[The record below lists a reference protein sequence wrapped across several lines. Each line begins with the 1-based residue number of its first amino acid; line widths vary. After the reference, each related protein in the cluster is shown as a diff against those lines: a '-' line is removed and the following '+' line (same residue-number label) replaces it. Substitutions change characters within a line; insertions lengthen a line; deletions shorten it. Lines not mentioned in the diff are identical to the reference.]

1 MSAFYDRM
9 GATALRLI
17 DRFGQTITLR
27 NPTEGSYDP
36 VTGTTTP
43 GLPDDQ
49 PAQAILKDYSLQQS
63 GASYAEGTEI
73 RQGDKEIT
81 IAASGVSKPLMTTV
95 VIVSRLVGTVVIEGE
110 EIPVSPEETLDE
122 RITEL
127 TAEALSGSA
136 APGAD
141 IQVVDVEDFVV
152 ASGVADANGLWS
164 FAPNPLT
171 GKSWTIVNIK
181 EINPAGT
188 ALVYKVQG
196 RR

>member
-9 GATALRLI
+9 AATALRLI
-17 DRFGQTITLR
+17 DQFGQTITVR

-43 GLPDDQ
+43 GLPNDQ
-49 PAQAILKDYSLQQS
+49 PAQAILKDYALQQS

-81 IAASGVSKPLMTTV
+81 IAAHGVAKPLMTTQ
-95 VIVSRLVGTVVIEGE
+95 II
-110 EIPVSPEETLDE
+110 
-122 RITEL
+122 
-127 TAEALSGSA
+127 
-136 APGAD
+136 AD
-141 IQVVDVEDFVV
+141 
-152 ASGVADANGLWS
+152 GV
-164 FAPNPLT
+164 T
-171 GKSWTIVNIK
+171 WTIVSIK

>member
-9 GATALRLI
+9 AATALRLI

-49 PAQAILKDYSLQQS
+49 PAQAILKDYALQQS

-81 IAASGVSKPLMTTV
+81 IAAQGVTKPQMTTQ
-95 VIVSRLVGTVVIEGE
+95 II
-110 EIPVSPEETLDE
+110 
-122 RITEL
+122 
-127 TAEALSGSA
+127 
-136 APGAD
+136 AD
-141 IQVVDVEDFVV
+141 GD
-152 ASGVADANGLWS
+152 
-164 FAPNPLT
+164 T
-171 GKSWTIVNIK
+171 WTIVNIK

-188 ALVYKVQG
+188 PLVYKVQG
-196 RR
+196 RK